1 MLLLLACLCVVGHN
15 AHRYSSSGKEFLV
28 TFPENVLN
36 HSSPRPQCIIITTI
50 LNTTSVR
57 VTSLSQKINYTNTVN
72 ITSAEGGYICLEQG
86 IQLSGSGITDR
97 VVHVI
102 SDNDVNVLAADF
114 GINSIDIYLALPVDQ
129 FGFSFYVV
137 TYQSLGDKTQFS
149 VIASSANTEVI
160 IEFPP
165 GLTTL
170 RYNNITIRNP
180 TIINV
185 TLQKHEVIQFQND
198 KDLTGVYVSS
208 NEPIAVIAGARK
220 SKLDTDK
227 TADHLVEQMTPVTTW
242 GKHFISILSPGK
254 DNKAEDLYRIL
265 ASTPNTTVHVGGSTY
280 SLEKEGDWFETRIS
294 ATVPAEIKSNEAIL
308 VVKFVTF
315 TKNRDPCMTIV
326 GPNIQWQYQYSF
338 SFPDSVK
345 HVPGGRLI
353 IVIDSSFKSSLML
366 NSQSLDIQNW
376 VDVKDT
382 NLISGSIF
390 LPKKYYVIQSASSSF
405 AAYIYQKNKTCG
417 AFCSAAGMDL
427 TPINENWIHSR
438 ENVTDCSTSPM
449 STTAPSAATK
459 TTITTSASPST
470 TATASSATT
479 TMTTPSP
486 ITTSASPSTTATA
499 SSATTTMTTP
509 SPMTTSASPSTT
521 ATASSATTTMT
532 TPSPMTTSASP
543 STTATASS
551 ATTTMTTP
559 SPITTSAST
568 STTATASTPTTTMT
582 TPNPMTTTTSATSLS
597 TKAETTPTIDTTQP
611 ASGTDSSTVG
621 GNENPANNC
630 SQGAYQGIHQ
640 NITQQELEILVK
652 HLQAHLRILPNGTS
666 KAIRRKISAPDDRP
680 SSKTFGV
687 TGCTCLSLCFVV
699 LLLADIPRI
708 IRHLRGCI

>member
-28 TFPENVLN
+28 TFPENGLKPSN
-36 HSSPRPQCIIITTI
+36 PRPQCIIITTV

-57 VTSLSQKINYTNTVN
+57 VTSLSQKINYTRTVN
-72 ITSAEGGYICLEQG
+72 ITSAEG
-86 IQLSGSGITDR
+86 IQLSGSGITDK
-97 VVHVI
+97 VVHII

-170 RYNNITIRNP
+170 RYNNITIWNP

-198 KDLTGVYVSS
+198 KDLKGVYVSS
-208 NEPIAVIAGARK
+208 NEPIALIAGAKK

-227 TADHLVEQMTPVTTW
+227 TSDHLVEQMTPVTTW
-242 GKHFISILSPGK
+242 GKHFISILSPRK
-254 DNKAEDLYRIL
+254 DNTSEDLYRIL
-265 ASTPNTTVHVGGSTY
+265 ASTPNTTVHVGGSVY

-315 TKNRDPCMTIV
+315 TKNQDPCMTIV

-338 SFPDSVK
+338 SFPDSDK
-345 HVPGGRLI
+345 HVPGGWLI

-382 NLISGSIF
+382 NLTSGSIL
-390 LPKKYYVIQSASSSF
+390 LPKTYYVIQSASSSF
-405 AAYIYQKNKTCG
+405 AAYIYQKIKTSG

-438 ENVTDCSTSPM
+438 ENVTDCSTSPLS

-470 TATASSATT
+470 TATASIATT

-486 ITTSASPSTTATA
+486 T
-499 SSATTTMTTP
+499 
-509 SPMTTSASPSTT
+509 
-521 ATASSATTTMT
+521 
-532 TPSPMTTSASP
+532 
-543 STTATASS
+543 
-551 ATTTMTTP
+551 
-559 SPITTSAST
+559 
-568 STTATASTPTTTMT
+568 
-582 TPNPMTTTTSATSLS
+582 TTTTSATSLS

-611 ASGTDSSTVG
+611 ASGTDTSTVG
-621 GNENPANNC
+621 GNEDPGDNC
-630 SQGAYQGIHQ
+630 SHQGEYQGIHQ

-708 IRHLRGCI
+708 IRHLRGSISR

>member
-28 TFPENVLN
+28 TFPENGLKPSN
-36 HSSPRPQCIIITTI
+36 PRPQCIIITTV

-57 VTSLSQKINYTNTVN
+57 VTSLSQKINYTRTVN
-72 ITSAEGGYICLEQG
+72 ITSAEGGYICLEHG
-86 IQLSGSGITDR
+86 IQLSGSGITDK

-102 SDNDVNVLAADF
+102 SDNDVNILAADSGF
-114 GINSIDIYLALPVDQ
+114 NSMDIYLALPVDQ

-160 IEFPP
+160 TEFPP

-208 NEPIAVIAGARK
+208 NEPIAVIAGAIK

-227 TADHLVEQMTPVTTW
+227 TSDHLVEQMTPVTTW

-254 DNKAEDLYRIL
+254 DNTSEDLYRIL
-265 ASTPNTTVHVGGSTY
+265 ASSPNTTVHVGGSTY

-315 TKNRDPCMTIV
+315 TKNQDPCMTIV

-338 SFPDSVK
+338 SFPDSYRR
-345 HVPGGRLI
+345 VPGGWLI

-382 NLISGSIF
+382 NLTSGSIF
-390 LPKKYYVIQSASSSF
+390 LPKTYYVIQSASSSF
-405 AAYIYQKNKTCG
+405 AAYISQKNKTFG

-427 TPINENWIHSR
+427 TLINENWIHSR
-438 ENVTDCSTSPM
+438 ENVTDCSASQM
-449 STTAPSAATK
+449 STSAPSAATK

-470 TATASSATT
+470 TATASTATT

-499 SSATTTMTTP
+499 ST
-509 SPMTTSASPSTT
+509 
-521 ATASSATTTMT
+521 
-532 TPSPMTTSASP
+532 
-543 STTATASS
+543 

-559 SPITTSAST
+559 SPITTSASPST
-568 STTATASTPTTTMT
+568 TASTATTTMTTQRPIMTYANPSTTATVSTETTTMT
-582 TPNPMTTTTSATSLS
+582 TPSPITTTTSATSLS

-611 ASGTDSSTVG
+611 TSGTDSSTVG
-621 GNENPANNC
+621 GNENPADNC
-630 SQGAYQGIHQ
+630 SHQWAYQGIHQ

-708 IRHLRGCI
+708 IRHLRGSISR